1 MDGEAEDVIGSEIS
15 SDGAPVAPK
24 ALQFIRDEPADL
36 DFFLTHTALARA
48 IAQTIITNPLLRTIG
63 LLGRWGSGKST
74 VLLQLEKELK
84 RAAPNKFHIFTYDAW
99 LHQHDPVRRS
109 FIEELS
115 AFASLCGCEQPAEL
129 DEDIK
134 KLLGQVRTSNEE
146 ITPTLTAD
154 AKAILVSL
162 LPVPIGL
169 ALLRFDVIKGA
180 FGSETSHAAIL
191 TFWMAMAAISA
202 PVITWLA
209 RYSWRRPWKTV
220 GGYLWPIRK
229 PSWPAHKMDVAEFF
243 RITDPDGRP
252 SAVIPALINQS
263 IKRTST
269 RTVALPEPTTIEF
282 RRVFRSI
289 VEALN
294 ATGKRLTIVIDN
306 LDRVPEE
313 EALQIWATIRSFFSI
328 SSIPGAGVGTDPL
341 VLLPI
346 DKTAVQRMFARS
358 HGEKNAPEL
367 SESFVDKTFEV
378 TFEVTQPVMSD
389 WRDYLARQM
398 AFAFGASL
406 GENWTFWTRK
416 FFERKQQ
423 EKKLSPTPRQIN
435 RLINRLLGSYM
446 QWGSSTLS
454 FPIQAYFVIFQDE
467 IERDFGEF
475 IVSDQPELT
484 KIALRWQEQV
494 AALHFGVD
502 VSKAIQTLL
511 EVPVRQAI
519 QVGSVDGVK
528 EYRDVPGFDDSVELI
543 STDLSF
549 AETEGGA
556 NFSVVRNIVAMMD
569 SLQRSPSQATDQT
582 WYNILSYYCRLETV
596 DLLGPNAAK
605 TIETMAAHV
614 PPELKE
620 RFVEVS
626 AEAVAR
632 GLRLEENKGQA
643 QVRQAATAI
652 LDFCTSIDRELPY
665 FYIGDVGKHVIRRF
679 AQASETSD
687 LLLHY
692 FSEISADDLDEAFG
706 EAVREPADAQVAATA
721 FAAIIVDR
729 GEELFPEI
737 GDIRK
742 ASWARLLANC
752 SDGIRQSVGSPRASA
767 AIDILFAMMPYS
779 DAAKDVVRAA
789 AQEGILTGRLG
800 EAIDSGEAELIAK
813 FSAALIWAEVDFG
826 TSTPWNEL
834 LKRHSEL
841 PRLVTSFLRA
851 IHGEVTLDVIWKAYD
866 GAKTARDLVRAL
878 IEYGVVQNDL
888 GRLYPQQVMSN
899 LSYYLRPIPYSLMD
913 RFIRLIS
920 TYTTFWERLPEVE
933 LTGNFQKA
941 AKALGNDKGNRAK
954 IEAIVMPKLE
964 ALNRDQ
970 WVELVQ
976 AGGEPYPVIEQ
987 VFRGKPLDFGKGSA
1001 LFTAL
1006 EACIPRLFASDRT
1019 VRTRWAALRLHLK
1032 DAGRKSLINTVAH
1045 AILSGQPPT
1054 EILAVF
1060 KLLGDELIR
1069 SLVWTKHADSTVSEV
1084 LFKLA
1089 GSNAGRRWLKENG
1102 PRAKA
1107 WIGRATPETKER
1119 LAQLLRKM
1127 MAAGTGEKAYWA
1139 EVCLRDWKL

>member
-1 MDGEAEDVIGSEIS
+1 MKGQAEDAIVSEKPEE
-15 SDGAPVAPK
+15 GAPVAPDV
-24 ALQFIRDEPADL
+24 LQFIRDEPADL
-36 DFFLTHTALARA
+36 DFFLTHTSLARA

-74 VLLQLEKELK
+74 VLLHLKKELE
-84 RAAPNKFHIFTYDAW
+84 RAAPDKFLIFTYDAW

-115 AFASLCGCEQPAEL
+115 AFSASCGCGEPADL
-129 DEDIK
+129 DEEIQ
-134 KLLGQVRTSNEE
+134 KLLGHVRTSSEE

-162 LPVPIGL
+162 LPVPVGL
-169 ALLRFDVIKGA
+169 ALLRLDVIKGA
-180 FGSETSHAAIL
+180 FGAETSDAAIV
-191 TFWMAMAAISA
+191 TFWVAFAAIAA
-202 PVITWLA
+202 PVTTWVA
-209 RYSWRRPWKTV
+209 RYGWRRPWKTIA
-220 GGYLWPIRK
+220 GYLWPIRK
-229 PSWPAHKMDVAEFF
+229 PRWSTFKMRMAEFF

-252 SAVIPALINQS
+252 SAVIPTLINQS

-282 RRVFRSI
+282 GRVFRSI
-289 VEALN
+289 VDALN

-313 EALQIWATIRSFFSI
+313 EALQIWATIRSFFSV
-328 SSIPGAGVGTDPL
+328 SSTPTTNFGTDPL

-367 SESFVDKTFEV
+367 AESFVHKTFEV

-389 WRDYLARQM
+389 WREYLAQQM
-398 AFAFGASL
+398 TFSFGSSL

-435 RLINRLLGSYM
+435 RLINRLLASFM
-446 QWGSSTLS
+446 QWGSSTVC
-454 FPIQAYFVIFQDE
+454 FPVQAYFIIFQED

-475 IVSDQPELT
+475 IVSEQIELT
-484 KIALRWQEQV
+484 KIAPRWQEQV

-511 EVPVRQAI
+511 DLPIRKAI
-519 QVGSVDGVK
+519 QEGAIDGLK
-528 EYRDVPGFDDSVELI
+528 EYRDVTGFDDSVELI

-549 AETEGGA
+549 AETDDGA
-556 NFSVVRNIVAMMD
+556 SFGVVRNIVTMMD
-569 SLQRSPSQATDQT
+569 GLQRPPSQATDQT
-582 WYNILSYYCRLETV
+582 WHNILSYYCRLETV
-596 DLLGPNAAK
+596 GLLGPNAAQ
-605 TIETMAAHV
+605 TIERLASHV
-614 PPELKE
+614 PPELNE

-626 AEAVAR
+626 AKAVATA
-632 GLRLEENKGQA
+632 LRLGENVGQA
-643 QVRQAATAI
+643 QVRQAAIA
-652 LDFCTSIDRELPY
+652 LLAFCTSINHELPY
-665 FYIGDVGKHVIRRF
+665 FYLGDVGKQVIERF
-679 AQASETSD
+679 AQASEMPD
-687 LLLHY
+687 LLRQY
-692 FSEISADDLDEAFG
+692 FSEISAESLDEAFG
-706 EAVREPADAQVAATA
+706 EALREPADAELAATA

-742 ASWARLLANC
+742 ATWGQLLASC
-752 SDGIRQSVGSPRASA
+752 SDGIRQSLESPRASA
-767 AIDILFAMMPYS
+767 AIAILLAMMPYN
-779 DAAKDVVRAA
+779 DAAKDMVRGA
-789 AQEGILTGRLG
+789 AQEGILNGRLG
-800 EAIDSGEAELIAK
+800 EAIDSGRTELIAK

-826 TSTPWNEL
+826 TSTAWSEL
-834 LKRHSEL
+834 LKRHSDL
-841 PRLVTSFLRA
+841 PRLVTASLRA
-851 IHGEVTLDVIWKAYD
+851 IHGEVTLGIIWKAYD
-866 GAKTARDLVRAL
+866 SAQTARSLIIAL

-888 GRLYPQQVMSN
+888 GRLNPQHVMSN
-899 LSYYLRPIPYSLMD
+899 LSYYLRPVPYSLVN

-920 TYTTFWERLPEVE
+920 TYTTFWDRLPEVE

-941 AKALGNDKGNRAK
+941 AEALGDDKANRAR
-954 IEAIVMPKLE
+954 IEAIVMPKIETLS
-964 ALNRDQ
+964 RDQ
-970 WVELVQ
+970 WVELIQ
-976 AGGEPYPVIEQ
+976 TGGEPYPVIEQ
-987 VFRGKPLDFGKGSA
+987 VFSGKALGFGKASA
-1001 LFTAL
+1001 LFAAL
-1006 EACIPRLFASDRT
+1006 EASVPQLFASDRAI
-1019 VRTRWAALRLHLK
+1019 RTRWAALRLHLK
-1032 DAGRKSLINTVAH
+1032 ETGRKSLITGVAH
-1045 AILSGQPPT
+1045 AILTGQTPA

-1060 KLLGDELIR
+1060 KLLGDDLIR
-1069 SLVWTKHADSTVSEV
+1069 SVVWAKHADSTVSQV
-1084 LFKLA
+1084 LFKLT

-1107 WIGRATPETKER
+1107 WIGRATPETRER

-1127 MAAGTGEKAYWA
+1127 TTTGTGEKANWA